1 MSVINQPFQ
10 GQLGTI
16 LINEIK
22 QNYSSLTIFSAFAKN
37 SGVLRLKN
45 TLEEHRSNGGK
56 CNCFYWNRFRWDFL

>member
-22 QNYSSLTIFSAFAKN
+22 QNYSSLTIFSAFAKIAA
-37 SGVLRLKN
+37 
-45 TLEEHRSNGGK
+45 
-56 CNCFYWNRFRWDFL
+56 FYV